1 MSVVIKDKNGKTQM
15 ITKGAIE
22 EMLNISSHVEYEG
35 KVLNLT
41 DEMKENVIKKVKELN
56 EKGMRVLGIA
66 QKNNPSGIG
75 AFGVKDEK
83 DHGFNRLSCF
93 S

>member
-1 MSVVIKDKNGKTQM
+1 MSVVIKDKKDKTQM

-41 DEMKENVIKKVKELN
+41 NEMKENVIKKVKELN

-66 QKNNPSGIG
+66 QKTILQELVLL
-75 AFGVKDEK
+75 A
-83 DHGFNRLSCF
+83 
-93 S
+93 

>member
-1 MSVVIKDKNGKTQM
+1 MSVVIKDKKDKTQM

-41 DEMKENVIKKVKELN
+41 NEMKENVIKKVKELN
-56 EKGMRVLGIA
+56 EKRNESSWNSS
-66 QKNNPSGIG
+66 KNNPSGVG
-75 AFGVKDEK
+75 AFSVKDEK
-83 DHGFNRLSCF
+83 IWF
-93 S
+93 

>member
-1 MSVVIKDKNGKTQM
+1 MSVVIKDKKDKTQM

-41 DEMKENVIKKVKELN
+41 NEMKENVIKKVKELN
-56 EKGMRVLGIA
+56 
-66 QKNNPSGIG
+66 
-75 AFGVKDEK
+75 
-83 DHGFNRLSCF
+83 
-93 S
+93 